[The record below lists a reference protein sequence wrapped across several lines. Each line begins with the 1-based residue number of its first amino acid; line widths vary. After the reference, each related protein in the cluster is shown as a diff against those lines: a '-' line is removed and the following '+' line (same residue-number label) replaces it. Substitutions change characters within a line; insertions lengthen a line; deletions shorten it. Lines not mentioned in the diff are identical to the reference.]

1 MKSSTRIILLFTV
14 FFAVWPALPDNL
26 FAQHFSAQKDSDST
40 AAPSGASVPIAL
52 PKGKKLILTDGTFQL
67 AREYSVEGDRVR
79 YWSVERSDW
88 EEIPAALVDWDATHK
103 ADGERATQD
112 AALKAKIHASD
123 LAQRTKDV
131 DIDSSLEIEPGLFL
145 PDGFGFYALEGK
157 LIFQMKQS
165 EAESKMSASREVER
179 ILTGAPFIPE
189 KVTLSIPGPR
199 AKMRIAMNEPEFFM
213 RPGDG
218 REPRLRLLRAQI
230 KNGKRVLENV
240 SIYFSTQQVHKA
252 TDLDIQTWT
261 PARGVFRYTSNQRLE
276 PGEYAFVEMTGEGI
290 DGYVWDFG
298 VDLPGAKK

>member
-1 MKSSTRIILLFTV
+1 
-14 FFAVWPALPDNL
+14 
-26 FAQHFSAQKDSDST
+26 
-40 AAPSGASVPIAL
+40 
-52 PKGKKLILTDGTFQL
+52 
-67 AREYSVEGDRVR
+67 
-79 YWSVERSDW
+79 
-88 EEIPAALVDWDATHK
+88 
-103 ADGERATQD
+103 
-112 AALKAKIHASD
+112 
-123 LAQRTKDV
+123 
-131 DIDSSLEIEPGLFL
+131 
-145 PDGFGFYALEGK
+145 
-157 LIFQMKQS
+157 
-165 EAESKMSASREVER
+165 
-179 ILTGAPFIPE
+179 
-189 KVTLSIPGPR
+189 VTLSIPGPR

-298 VDLPGAKK
+298 VDLPGAKNRN